1 VVQVIERTG
10 RRYDDVRE
18 IEFGEAR
25 GWRSL
30 ERVVLRCNCR
40 AKLVLGGYASVRF
53 ARLDVL
59 ECGVCGER
67 FVLSG

>member
-1 VVQVIERTG
+1 MVQVIERVG
-10 RRYDDVRE
+10 ERHDDVW
-18 IEFGEAR
+18 EAEAGGVR

-30 ERVVLRCNCR
+30 GCVVLRCNCR
-40 AKLVLGGYASVRF
+40 AKLVLGGHVLVHC
-53 ARLDVL
+53 ARLDGL